1 MSMFPQSEVKQLDYG
16 FADTGE
22 RSRLVS
28 RFFNQVY
35 LWMAIGMMW
44 TAVVSASFA
53 YLPALR
59 PFVTP
64 GLGMIALLGAF
75 AVSWVTGS
83 AALRMGLGAGIA
95 LFMLYATLIGFA
107 IAPIWIIYKQATIGS
122 AFLLT
127 GGIFFVMSLI
137 GFVTKIDL
145 TKLGSIAAMI
155 AIGLFVGSIVNYF
168 IASSAISWFITYA
181 VVIVF
186 PIIISWQTQSLKQ
199 FALENGENG
208 ELVGR
213 VAIIGAL
220 TLYIAF
226 LNIFLSLLRILGDRR

>member
-1 MSMFPQSEVKQLDYG
+1 MFPQSGIKPLDYG
-16 FADTGE
+16 YSDTGE

-44 TAVVSASFA
+44 TAVVSAAFA
-53 YLPALR
+53 YLPALK

-75 AVSWVTGS
+75 AVSWVTSS
-83 AALRMGLGAGIA
+83 ATLRMGVGAGIA

-107 IAPIWIIYKQATIGS
+107 IAPIWIVYKQATIGS

-155 AIGLFVGSIVNYF
+155 ALGLFVGSIVNYF
-168 IASSAISWFITYA
+168 VASSAISWFITYA

-186 PIIISWQTQSLKQ
+186 PILIAYQTQALKE
-199 FALENGENG
+199 FALEHGNNGEMM
-208 ELVGR
+208 GR
-213 VAIIGAL
+213 VAILGAL